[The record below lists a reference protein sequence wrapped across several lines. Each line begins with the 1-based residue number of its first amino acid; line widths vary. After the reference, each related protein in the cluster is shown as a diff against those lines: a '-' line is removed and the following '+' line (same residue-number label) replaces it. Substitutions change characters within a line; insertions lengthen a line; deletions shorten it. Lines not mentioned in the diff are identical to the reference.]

1 MVYVMAVINISPT
14 FVALRNISAYPGKS
28 PSSRHATYHQTLAAT
43 GASLSRNKTK
53 FSLTIIINYIKL
65 IKKNTNMNFGIEIEI
80 TSVIIRLII
89 KSIDIIFPK
98 YLTRNSKDYQGF
110 FIASWNKYKTQQQKD
125 FIKLFRFKNAVYG
138 KTIFTIDPDTN
149 YTIVG
154 SIKEKYFL
162 LGNWQNLLHDY
173 KFGAIHVKPKGQNG
187 ISTDGVWTGSTRDA
201 HGNTQIYSGNFQ
213 LESRKAKASFPF
225 HETHLNKVQFK
236 KNVRSIVKNHNNLL
250 GNQKEVELRM
260 PNGKKIPCSITKG
273 VFNPEFGN
281 FSYKLLEYADRYNPK
296 SVLDIGTGCGYYSLY
311 FSLFKE
317 SDVISTDIDRIAII
331 CTKHNFDMYGCNI
344 TTLTGYLY
352 EELYKEHKT
361 SKKFDLI
368 IANIPFSKRSYIS
381 KAIRNLDFEAKSLR
395 KSFIDIFASTR
406 ETSIRDL
413 ILGAEYFLNPN
424 GHLIFVYGGSG
435 YHKEFKEAL
444 YLTSLDLINTT
455 NIDTDKVTSE
465 NLAIYDFKL
474 NPNI

>member
-1 MVYVMAVINISPT
+1 
-14 FVALRNISAYPGKS
+14 
-28 PSSRHATYHQTLAAT
+28 
-43 GASLSRNKTK
+43 
-53 FSLTIIINYIKL
+53 
-65 IKKNTNMNFGIEIEI
+65 MNFGIEIEI
-80 TSVIIRLII
+80 TSVIIRLVI
-89 KSIDIIFPK
+89 KLIDMLFPR
-98 YLTRNSKDYQGF
+98 YLTRNIKDYQGF

-138 KTIFTIDPDTN
+138 KTIFTIDPNTN

-154 SIKEKYFL
+154 SIKEKYLL
-162 LGNWQNLLHDY
+162 LGNWQNLLHEY

-187 ISTDGVWTGSTRDA
+187 ILNDGVWTGSTRDA

-213 LESRKAKASFPF
+213 LESRIAKSSYPF
-225 HETHLNKVQFK
+225 HETKLNKVQFK
-236 KNVRSIVKNHNNLL
+236 KNVRTIVKNHNSLL
-250 GNQKEVELRM
+250 QKEVELKM
-260 PNGKKIPCSITKG
+260 PNGIKIPCSVTKG

-281 FSYKLLEYADRYNPK
+281 FSYKLLKYADIYNPK

-311 FSLFKE
+311 FYLFKG
-317 SDVISTDIDRIAII
+317 SDVIATDIDRNAIV
-331 CTKHNFDMYGCNI
+331 CTKHNFELHKCNI
-344 TTLTGYLY
+344 TTLSGYLY

-368 IANIPFSKRSYIS
+368 IANIPFSKKSYIS
-381 KAIRNLDFEAKSLR
+381 KAITNIDFDSKSLR

-455 NIDTDKVTSE
+455 NIDTEKIASE
-465 NLAIYDFKL
+465 SLAIYDFKL
-474 NPNI
+474 NMNK